1 MTLCLRDGQLLDK
14 AGVSVRGLLLWS
26 GFSLKRFSWLNSLS
40 ITRAGWG
47 HCFVPGL
54 KAKPGTLC
62 PDGSSA
68 CTDAQTSPPGQVGAT
83 ALDVAGKGHTG
94 CTGLVL
100 ECGVVL

>member
-14 AGVSVRGLLLWS
+14 AGLSVRGLLLWS

-40 ITRAGWG
+40 IMRAGWG
-47 HCFVPGL
+47 DCFMLGL
-54 KAKPGTLC
+54 KAKPGTWC

-83 ALDVAGKGHTG
+83 ALDVAGKGRTG

-100 ECGVVL
+100 GGGVVL